1 MPPDS
6 GVSVQFR
13 ANGDLLFSAS
23 PETSLTLA
31 QIALLL
37 YANDMVFFSADP
49 GNLVLMLQCMDV
61 TAEQFALRVNAVK
74 TKVMSVGKGES
85 RLPVVV
91 AISGGLVEKVDSF
104 KYLGGIL
111 TSNDSLTAEV
121 NARRGRGLGAFAQL
135 SVMWRNKHLGL
146 GAKVQVFNTFVVPH
160 FVYGAETWN
169 VTQSQQQLELAY
181 NNYLRGIMG
190 VWVSDRHSLQHIWKT
205 CQVKPLASLLAQ

>member
-1 MPPDS
+1 
-6 GVSVQFR
+6 
-13 ANGDLLFSAS
+13 
-23 PETSLTLA
+23 
-31 QIALLL
+31 
-37 YANDMVFFSADP
+37 MVFFSADP
-49 GNLVLMLQCMDV
+49 DNLVLMLQCMDAA
-61 TAEQFALRVNAVK
+61 TEQLALRINVVK

-85 RLPVVV
+85 RLPAVV
-91 AISGGLVEKVDSF
+91 AINGGPVEKVDSF
-104 KYLGGIL
+104 KYLVGIL
-111 TSNDSLTAEV
+111 TSKDSLTAEV

-135 SVMWRNKHLGL
+135 SAVWRNKHLGL